1 MHRGMSR
8 ISHALAKIRRE
19 GIGAA
24 LGRAWEVVQ
33 RPVYNREEHVWYQ
46 LDLNADRPRR
56 EFVDGV
62 RLLRAGDAEAHR
74 VEDVG
79 QFEDEAGRRLA
90 AGNDLWLA
98 VDDED
103 RTLFACWT
111 FRSETPVLAA
121 PDGRLAL
128 PPGTA
133 CLEDSVTSPLA
144 RGKGIAPAAWTAIA
158 DILAT
163 EGFES
168 MITKVTTENLPSRKA
183 VEKAGFR
190 EIAVM
195 RMTSVVTRQHVAL
208 AASGGV
214 ADALARSLG
223 A

>member
-1 MHRGMSR
+1 M
-8 ISHALAKIRRE
+8 ARRD

-24 LGRAWEVVQ
+24 LAHAWELARHQ
-33 RPVYNREEHVWYQ
+33 FYNREEHIWYQ
-46 LDLNADRPRR
+46 LDLNAERPRR
-56 EFVDGV
+56 ELVEGV
-62 RLLRAGDAEAHR
+62 RLVRAGAGDAHR

-79 QFEDEAGRRLA
+79 QFEGEALKRLA
-90 AGNDLWLA
+90 GGNDLWLA
-98 VDDED
+98 VDDQD

-111 FRSETPVLAA
+111 FRSETPMLAA
-121 PDGRLAL
+121 PHGRLPL
-128 PPGTA
+128 PRGTA

-168 MITKVTTENLPSRKA
+168 MITKVTTDNVPSRKA

-223 A
+223 S

>member
-1 MHRGMSR
+1 MSR
-8 ISHALAKIRRE
+8 ISHALAKTRRE

-24 LGRAWEVVQ
+24 LARAWEVAQ
-33 RPVYNREEHVWYQ
+33 RPVYYREEHIWYQ
-46 LDLNADRPRR
+46 LDLTGERPRR
-56 EFVDGV
+56 EFVEGV
-62 RLLRAGDAEAHR
+62 RLVRAGASDAHR

-79 QFEDEAGRRLA
+79 QFEDEARRRLA
-90 AGNDLWLA
+90 AGNDLWL
-98 VDDED
+98 VLDDQD
-103 RTLFACWT
+103 RSLFACWT

-121 PDGRLAL
+121 PGGRLSL

-158 DILAT
+158 DTLVE

-168 MITKVTTENLPSRKA
+168 MITKVTTDNAPSRKA

-195 RMTSVVTRQHVAL
+195 RTTSVATRRRVAL
-208 AASGGV
+208 ARSGGV
-214 ADALARSLG
+214 ADALAQSLG

>member
-1 MHRGMSR
+1 M
-8 ISHALAKIRRE
+8 ARRE

-24 LGRAWEVVQ
+24 LAHVWELA
-33 RPVYNREEHVWYQ
+33 RHRFYNREEHIWYQ
-46 LDLNADRPRR
+46 LDLDAERPRR
-56 EFVDGV
+56 ELVDGV
-62 RLLRAGDAEAHR
+62 RLVRAGTDDAHR
-74 VEDVG
+74 IADVG
-79 QFEDEAGRRLA
+79 QFEDEAQRRLA
-90 AGNDLWLA
+90 AGNDLWL
-98 VDDED
+98 VLDHED
-103 RTLFACWT
+103 HSLFACWT

-121 PDGRLAL
+121 PHGLLSL

-163 EGFES
+163 EGFQS
-168 MITKVTTENLPSRKA
+168 MITKITTDNVPSRKA

-195 RMTSVVTRQHVAL
+195 RMTSVATRQHVVL

-214 ADALARSLG
+214 ADSLARSLR